1 MTAQTAEP
9 RAGTRRPEFHALRI
23 ASIVPLTSD
32 AVAITF
38 EVPAELADAYAF
50 AAGQHLT
57 LRSDLAGDGVRRSY
71 SICSAEGGPLR
82 IGVKRLP
89 GGAFS
94 EKALAALG
102 VGDTVEVM
110 TPMGR
115 FGSALRAADHQRLG
129 FVGAGS
135 GITPVL
141 SLVQTAL
148 ESTDAEVSLVC
159 ANRTAGSVMFLDEIA
174 DLKDRFPTRL
184 HLVHVLSREPQES
197 ELLSGRLD
205 RERMQ
210 GVLRTLVDPQHDA
223 WFLCGPFDLVTAAH
237 EALVL
242 EGVEA
247 GAIHSELFHA
257 ESMTRPAAVEPTPG
271 GTQVT
276 ARLDGRESAFTM
288 DGPAVV
294 LDALLT
300 VRGDAPYAC
309 KGGVC
314 GTCRARVLEGEVVMD
329 SNWALEPEE
338 IERGYVLTCQSHPTT
353 ETLRLDYDA

>member
-1 MTAQTAEP
+1 MTVEQAVRPEI
-9 RAGTRRPEFHALRI
+9 RRPEFHELRI
-23 ASIVPLTSD
+23 ASIAPLTTD

-38 EVPAELADAYAF
+38 VVPDDLTSAYTF
-50 AAGQHLT
+50 TAGQHLT
-57 LRSDLAGDGVRRSY
+57 LRSDLAGDDVRRSY

-94 EKALAALG
+94 EKALGVLG
-102 VGDTVEVM
+102 VGDTLEVM

-115 FGSALRAADHQRLG
+115 FGSALRAAEHQSLG
-129 FVGAGS
+129 FVAAGS
-135 GITPVL
+135 GVTPVL

-148 ESTDAEVSLVC
+148 ETTDVQVSLVC

-174 DLKDRFPTRL
+174 DLKDRFPARL
-184 HLVHVLSREPQES
+184 HVVHVLSREPQES

-210 GVLRTLVDPQHDA
+210 RVLRALVEPRQDA

-242 EGVEA
+242 EGVDA

-257 ESMTRPAAVEPTPG
+257 ESLHRPGPVQTAPG
-271 GTQVT
+271 GAQVT
-276 ARLDGRESAFTM
+276 ARLDGRESSFTV
-288 DGPAVV
+288 DGRASV
-294 LDALLT
+294 LDSLLV

-314 GTCRARVLEGEVVMD
+314 GTCRAKVLEGEVVMD
-329 SNWALEPEE
+329 SNWALEPGE

-353 ETLRLDYDA
+353 QTLRLDYDG